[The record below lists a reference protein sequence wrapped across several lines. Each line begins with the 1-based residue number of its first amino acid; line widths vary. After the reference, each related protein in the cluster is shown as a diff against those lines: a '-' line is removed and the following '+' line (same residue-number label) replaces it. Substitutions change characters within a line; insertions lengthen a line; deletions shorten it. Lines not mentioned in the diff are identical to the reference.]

1 MNVAVEEMGHLTAV
15 WNITSALG
23 GAPRV
28 GRTNFPLDP
37 GSLPA
42 GIVVKLAPFNRATLQ
57 HFIFLERPHGSTE
70 RDGEGFAYERPYTRG
85 SDVMRLVPMGIN
97 YETVGDFYTALS
109 NGLRDIVARW
119 GEDVAFDGAAAHA
132 AVLGEVIAE
141 GAVVVYLRAAV
152 GQLPGYG
159 GTLADVAR
167 LSSALYQRATIQNEL
182 PQSLLAVEI
191 CREAATM
198 FMLGGVALA
207 TVHGW
212 RERCAMF
219 LWTFALWDIV
229 YYMGLYMTVGW
240 PPSLVTA
247 DVLFLIPVPWLS
259 QVWYPLLVSTLTLIA
274 IAVSRRTL

>member
-1 MNVAVEEMGHLTAV
+1 MDQFVLLAEPWWVNLLIFVPPAIYF
-15 WNITSALG
+15 WWRNQ
-23 GAPRV
+23 
-28 GRTNFPLDP
+28 PLAIP
-37 GSLPA
+37 
-42 GIVVKLAPFNRATLQ
+42 
-57 HFIFLERPHGSTE
+57 
-70 RDGEGFAYERPYTRG
+70 
-85 SDVMRLVPMGIN
+85 
-97 YETVGDFYTALS
+97 
-109 NGLRDIVARW
+109 
-119 GEDVAFDGAAAHA
+119 A
-132 AVLGEVIAE
+132 AVLFYGAMFGIAFGFAE

-274 IAVSRRTL
+274 IAVSRRAL